1 VPELSEKITSI
12 GWFECVRLAC
22 KISPSI
28 GAKTELTGG
37 TKLTQKV
44 KLYFGNEHSQVLAQ
58 LPVNVPDRRGG
69 GRYGAIQS
77 GMPGPCWPLRDPAQ
91 RVVPPVD
98 IQPDSCSSNVR
109 RCFGRRTSLEIET
122 DTGRLRIGAI
132 RELNQSNALALQR
145 SVNAVLTD
153 AVKTIELDL
162 SQTVFLDSHGL
173 GALIALRNM
182 MGRRKGVVRLLNPS
196 RLVEQVLELTRLH
209 RVLDIVKCEESLA
222 L

>member
-1 VPELSEKITSI
+1 MCKIT
-12 GWFECVRLAC
+12 
-22 KISPSI
+22 PSI
-28 GAKTELTGG
+28 GVKTELTGG
-37 TKLTQKV
+37 TNVTQQV
-44 KLYFGNEHSQVLAQ
+44 KLQFGNEPYRVLAQ
-58 LPVNVPDRRGG
+58 LTVNVPARRGG
-69 GRYGAIQS
+69 SRYGAIRS
-77 GMPGPCWPLRDPAQ
+77 GMPGPCWPIRGAAQPAAPS
-91 RVVPPVD
+91 VN
-98 IQPDSCSSNVR
+98 IQPDSCSTSVGG
-109 RCFGRRTSLEIET
+109 CFSPRTSLEIEEV
-122 DTGRLRIGAI
+122 TGGLRIGGI
-132 RELNQSNALALQR
+132 REMDQSNALALQE

>member
-1 VPELSEKITSI
+1 
-12 GWFECVRLAC
+12 
-22 KISPSI
+22 
-28 GAKTELTGG
+28 
-37 TKLTQKV
+37 
-44 KLYFGNEHSQVLAQ
+44 
-58 LPVNVPDRRGG
+58 
-69 GRYGAIQS
+69 
-77 GMPGPCWPLRDPAQ
+77 
-91 RVVPPVD
+91 
-98 IQPDSCSSNVR
+98 
-109 RCFGRRTSLEIET
+109 LEIET
-122 DTGRLRIGAI
+122 DTSRLRIGAI
-132 RELNQSNALALQR
+132 RELNQSNALALQG

>member
-1 VPELSEKITSI
+1 
-12 GWFECVRLAC
+12 
-22 KISPSI
+22 
-28 GAKTELTGG
+28 
-37 TKLTQKV
+37 
-44 KLYFGNEHSQVLAQ
+44 
-58 LPVNVPDRRGG
+58 
-69 GRYGAIQS
+69 
-77 GMPGPCWPLRDPAQ
+77 
-91 RVVPPVD
+91 
-98 IQPDSCSSNVR
+98 
-109 RCFGRRTSLEIET
+109 LEIET
-122 DTGRLRIGAI
+122 DTSRLRIGAI
-132 RELNQSNALALQR
+132 RELNQSNALALQG

-182 MGRRKGVVRLLNPS
+182 MSRRKGVVRLLNPS